1 MSAAELAPPDL
12 GSGVPTTEF
21 VVPNLEDTAAIS
33 KLLTQLAPKVSA
45 TVRAVL
51 GAPHADVDDALQQS
65 LIALVRA
72 LPAYRGE
79 CEIVGYAR
87 VIATR
92 VSLGIRRRER
102 TQRSRVDDDAETE
115 TIAEVKPTP
124 AEALGQRERKTII
137 RELLAEMPEAQAE
150 TLALR
155 IVLGLSL
162 EEVARHTN
170 VPVNTVRS
178 RLRLAKDRLKQR
190 IESDPALLEA
200 LSV

>member
-1 MSAAELAPPDL
+1 MPAPLPAD
-12 GSGVPTTEF
+12 SSPVVAFEVPS
-21 VVPNLEDTAAIS
+21 LDDTAAIS

-51 GAPHADVDDALQQS
+51 GASHPDVDDALQQS

-102 TQRSRVDDDAETE
+102 SLRLRMDDDAEADSIPE
-115 TIAEVKPTP
+115 ACPTP
-124 AEALGQRERKTII
+124 AESVNARERTTII
-137 RELLAEMPEAQAE
+137 RELLAEMPESQAE

-162 EEVARHTN
+162 EEVARHTS

-178 RLRLAKDRLKQR
+178 RLRLAKERLKER
-190 IESDPALLEA
+190 IESDPRLLEA
-200 LSV
+200 LGV

>member
-1 MSAAELAPPDL
+1 MSAAELALPDL
-12 GSGVPTTEF
+12 GSGLPTTEF

-51 GAPHADVDDALQQS
+51 GATHADVDDALQQS

-115 TIAEVKPTP
+115 SIAEVKPTP

-178 RLRLAKDRLKQR
+178 RLRLAKDRLKTR

>member
-51 GAPHADVDDALQQS
+51 GATHADVDDALQQS